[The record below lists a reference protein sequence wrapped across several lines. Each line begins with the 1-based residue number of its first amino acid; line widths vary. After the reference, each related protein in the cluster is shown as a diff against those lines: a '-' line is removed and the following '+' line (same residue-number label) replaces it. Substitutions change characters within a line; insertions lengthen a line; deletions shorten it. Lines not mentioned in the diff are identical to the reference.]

1 MADEKELVR
10 SRIDI
15 VDLVGQRVRLKRT
28 GKNWTGLCPFHEDRN
43 PSFSVSPD
51 IGRYKCWS
59 CDASGDVFTWVMETQ
74 GVEFREALEILAK
87 QAGVE
92 LTRGAHQDHTRRRRM
107 TDAMAVALAFF
118 KQQLQA
124 SQAAKD
130 YCKLRGLDDD
140 VVAAWDIGYGPNM
153 GEALATEL
161 KKSGHKLSACQEL
174 FLVDGNEQ
182 QGYGDRFRGR
192 LMFPIRD
199 DQGNLVAFGGRIIG
213 DGRPKYINSSDT
225 PLFSKRRTLYGMHRA
240 RDTVR
245 KLRCAVVVEGYL
257 DVIAC
262 HRAGVTNAVA
272 TLGTSITEQ
281 HVKRLSLWADE
292 VVLLYDSDEAGRKAA
307 QRATELLTIAGMKV
321 RVALLPEGGDPDT
334 LLAEQGPEA
343 VRAAVDKGI
352 EPFDFLLQQIERRL
366 GPDQQEYWD
375 EVASAL
381 ATLPSH
387 LEVERRLMPLAQ
399 AYPFMRDP
407 DRAARALR
415 GMVRKAAKDRKSD
428 PERRYR
434 EPEAAQP
441 KEIVL
446 PPLMEADAFQALA
459 DPDTRQVAWEICR
472 DSTLFVSG
480 PAVRL
485 SAAVSLAWPQS
496 APEGEPAE
504 FLADV
509 EAAEDRAALSTL
521 FMSVRSDRDKRPIG
535 GLEDTYEAPRTV
547 EKLMALRRRL
557 VTRREEIAL
566 QAAIGKDDMSDAD
579 LMLLDSRLK
588 ELKGA
593 KAQEGGTAAPADPF
607 ATM

>member
-1 MADEKELVR
+1 MADERELVR

-15 VDLVGQRVRLKRT
+15 VDLVGQRVRLKRS
-28 GKNWTGLCPFHEDRN
+28 GKNWTGLCPFHEDRH

-92 LTRGAHQDHTRRRRM
+92 LTRGSRQDHTRRRRM
-107 TDAMAVALAFF
+107 TDAMAVALDFF
-118 KQQLQA
+118 REQLQV
-124 SQAAKD
+124 SQTARE
-130 YCKLRGLDDD
+130 YCKRRGLDDD
-140 VVAAWDIGYGPNM
+140 TLARWDIGYAPDV
-153 GEALATEL
+153 GEALAAEL
-161 KKSGHKLSACQEL
+161 KRNGCKLSECREL
-174 FLVDGNEQ
+174 FLVDGDEQ
-182 QGYGDRFRGR
+182 LGYGDRFRGR
-192 LMFPIRD
+192 IIFPIRD
-199 DQGNLVAFGGRIIG
+199 DQGNLVAFGGRLIG

-225 PLFSKRRTLYGMHRA
+225 PLFSKSRTLYGMHIA

-245 KLRCAVVVEGYL
+245 KLRRAVVVEGYL

-262 HRAGVTNAVA
+262 HRAGVNNAVA
-272 TLGTSITEQ
+272 TLGTSLAEQ
-281 HVKRLSLWADE
+281 HVKRLSLWCDE
-292 VVLLYDSDEAGRKAA
+292 VVLLYDSDKAGRKAA
-307 QRATELLTIAGMKV
+307 QRATELLTVAGMKV
-321 RVALLPEGGDPDT
+321 SVALLPEGGDPDT

-343 VRAAVDKGI
+343 VRDAVEKGI

-375 EVASAL
+375 EVARAL

-387 LEVERRLMPLAQ
+387 LEVERRLMPLAHT
-399 AYPFMRDP
+399 YPFMRDP

-415 GMVRKAAKDRKSD
+415 GMVRKAAKSRRSD
-428 PERRYR
+428 PDRRYR
-434 EPEAAQP
+434 EQEAALP
-441 KEIVL
+441 KEILL

-459 DPDTRQVAWEICR
+459 DLETRQVAWEICR

-485 SAAVSLAWPQS
+485 SAAVGRAWPEVP
-496 APEGEPAE
+496 PEGEPAD
-504 FLADV
+504 FLDEV
-509 EAAEDRAALSTL
+509 EGAEDRAALSAL
-521 FMSVRSDRDKRPIG
+521 FMNIRSDRDKRPIG

-547 EKLMALRRRL
+547 EKLKTLRRRL
-557 VTRREEIAL
+557 VMRREEIAL
-566 QAAIGKDDMSDAD
+566 QAAVGKDDMSDAE
-579 LMLLDSRLK
+579 LMRLDSRLK

-593 KAQEGGTAAPADPF
+593 KAQEGGTAASADPF